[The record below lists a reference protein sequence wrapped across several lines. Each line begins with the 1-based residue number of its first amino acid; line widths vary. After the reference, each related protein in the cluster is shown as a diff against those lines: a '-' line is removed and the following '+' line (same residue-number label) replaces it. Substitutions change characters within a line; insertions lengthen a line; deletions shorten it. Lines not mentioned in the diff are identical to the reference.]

1 MAMNALTTLYLVGFL
16 AGRLLR
22 IPHFRRLRRE
32 GAAVVSDRLA
42 LRHMPPVERRLGFL
56 TLLGILILPLVH
68 AFTPWLDF
76 ASYRLPP
83 AAGVLGAA
91 ILVVSLWLPWKARRD
106 LGHNLRFT
114 AAPTA
119 PAMNQSVVTVGAY
132 RYIRHPIMASLWL
145 QAVAQALLVQNWIAG
160 LSGLVLL
167 LPLHWYR
174 VRAEEQ
180 DLLERFGDEY
190 RRYME
195 RTGRVIPIL
204 WR

>member
-1 MAMNALTTLYLVGFL
+1 MLAVIYLVGFF

-22 IPHFRRLRRE
+22 IPHFRRLRRQ
-32 GAAVVSDRLA
+32 GATVVPDMLA

-56 TLLGILILPLVH
+56 TFIGILILPLVY

-76 ASYRLPP
+76 ARYRLPP
-83 AAGVLGAA
+83 AAGAVGIA
-91 ILVVSLWLPWKARRD
+91 ILVVSLWLPWKARAD
-106 LGHNLRFT
+106 LAHNLRFT
-114 AAPTA
+114 ATPTAPTA
-119 PAMNQSVVTVGAY
+119 KQSVVTVGAY
-132 RYIRHPIMASLWL
+132 RYIRHPILAGSWL
-145 QAVAQALLVQNWIAG
+145 QAIAQALLVQYWIAG
-160 LSGLVLL
+160 FSGLALL

-174 VRAEEQ
+174 VRVEEQ

-195 RTGRVIPIL
+195 RTGRVIPVP